1 MTRFCFTTASTT
13 PAQGFR
19 STSGDISPPS
29 SSTIMHQQVEMILV
43 LVLLGLPLPF
53 LGLFVMISLVTFAIP
68 THAEWLMGRLGLLIT
83 LFLVLVTIYGSAMG
97 TLPSAETPTFLEIWM
112 LSCIMFTLGAFLQT
126 TGIIVKLRSLLQ
138 SVCFSF
144 VTINYVHFGR
154 SIWCLT

>member
-29 SSTIMHQQVEMILV
+29 SSTIMHQQVEMIFE
-43 LVLLGLPLPF
+43 LLGLTLPF

-83 LFLVLVTIYGSAMG
+83 LFLVLVTIFSSSIE
-97 TLPSAETPTFLEIWM
+97 TLPSAETPTFLNIWM
-112 LSCIMFTLGAFLQT
+112 VCCILFILGVFLQST
-126 TGIIVKLRSLLQ
+126 IIIFKVK
-138 SVCFSF
+138 
-144 VTINYVHFGR
+144 YVLE
-154 SIWCLT
+154 S